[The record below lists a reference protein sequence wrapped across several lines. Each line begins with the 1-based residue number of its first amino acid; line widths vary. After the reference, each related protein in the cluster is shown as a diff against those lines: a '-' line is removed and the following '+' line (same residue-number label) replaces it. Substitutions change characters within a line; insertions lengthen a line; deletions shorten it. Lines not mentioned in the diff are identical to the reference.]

1 MQKLIRVTTV
11 PLSLE
16 KLLENQARFF
26 SKHFDITLV
35 SSDKNKLQEIAN
47 NQGVDYF
54 PLGLTRKITPLQDLL
69 CLIRFTFFLRQE
81 KPHFVHSHT
90 PKAGIIGML
99 AAYIARVPVRMHTVA
114 GLPLIEATGVKRWVL
129 NSVERLTCF
138 CATHVYPNS
147 KGLQDFIIQHEFC
160 DQQKLKILGAG
171 SSNGI
176 DTSYFDPKQITT
188 NQKHAL
194 KAKLNIEPTDYIF
207 SFVGRLV
214 GDKGI
219 NELIQAFAAV
229 SKKHT
234 AAKLILV
241 GHTETD
247 LDPLLPETIHSIEFN
262 ENIIE
267 VGFQKDIRP
276 YLAITDA
283 FTFPSYR
290 EGFPN
295 VVLQANAMGI
305 PCIVS
310 NINGSNEI
318 IKNGN
323 NGLIVPLKDVET
335 LHQKMSLLLE
345 NPNQITW
352 SETIIREAITSRFER
367 KVFWNLLLEEY
378 KKLSSY
384 V

>member
-1 MQKLIRVTTV
+1 
-11 PLSLE
+11 
-16 KLLENQARFF
+16 
-26 SKHFDITLV
+26 LV
-35 SSDKNKLQEIAN
+35 S
-47 NQGVDYF
+47 
-54 PLGLTRKITPLQDLL
+54 
-69 CLIRFTFFLRQE
+69 FLRQE
-81 KPHFVHSHT
+81 NPYFVHSHT

-114 GLPLIEATGVKRWVL
+114 GLPLMEATGFKRILL
-129 NSVERLTCF
+129 NLVERITYF
-138 CATHVYPNS
+138 CATNVYTNS
-147 KGLQDFIIQHEFC
+147 KGLENFINENNFC
-160 DQQKLKILGAG
+160 DKSKLKTLGSG

-176 DTSYFDPKQITT
+176 DTAYFNPEEVTET
-188 NQKHAL
+188 QKANL
-194 KAKLNIEPTDYIF
+194 KKELNIETTDFVF

-219 NELIQAFAAV
+219 NELIQAFVAV
-229 SKKHT
+229 SKKHHS
-234 AAKLILV
+234 AKLILV
-241 GHTETD
+241 GHTEPE
-247 LDPLLPETIHSIEFN
+247 LDPLLPETLHSIELD

-276 YLAITDA
+276 YLALTNV

-318 IKNGN
+318 IIEGN
-323 NGLIVPLKDVET
+323 NGIIVPLKDAEI
-335 LHQKMSLLLE
+335 LHQKMVLLLE
-345 NPNQITW
+345 NPNQIKW
-352 SETIIREAITSRFER
+352 SETNIRKAITSTFER

-378 KKLSSY
+378 KQLSSY

>member
-35 SSDKNKLQEIAN
+35 SSDKNKLKEIAN

-69 CLIRFTFFLRQE
+69 CLIRFTFFLRKV
-81 KPHFVHSHT
+81 KPHIVHTHT
-90 PKAGIIGML
+90 PKAGVIGMI
-99 AAYIARVPVRMHTVA
+99 AAYIVRVPVRMHTVA
-114 GLPLIEATGVKRWVL
+114 GLPLMESTGFKRSVL
-129 NSVERLTCF
+129 NLVERITYF

-194 KAKLNIEPTDYIF
+194 KKELNIEPTDFIF

-219 NELIQAFAAV
+219 NELIQAFVSV
-229 SKKHT
+229 SKKQT
-234 AAKLILV
+234 ATKLILV
-241 GHTETD
+241 GHIEAD
-247 LDPLLPETIHSIEFN
+247 LDPLLPKTLHSIEFN

-295 VVLQANAMGI
+295 VLLQANAMGI

-318 IKNGN
+318 IKEGN
-323 NGLIVPLKDVET
+323 NGIIVPLKDTET
-335 LHQKMSLLLE
+335 LHQKMVLLLE
-345 NPNQITW
+345 NPNQIKW
-352 SETIIREAITSRFER
+352 SETNIRKAITSKFER
-367 KVFWNLLLEEY
+367 KFFWNLLLEEY
-378 KKLSSY
+378 KQLSSY

>member
-16 KLLENQARFF
+16 NLLENQARFF

-69 CLIRFTFFLRQE
+69 CLIRFAFFLRKV
-81 KPHFVHSHT
+81 KPHIVHTHT

-99 AAYIARVPVRMHTVA
+99 AAYIARVPLRMHTVA
-114 GLPLIEATGVKRWVL
+114 GLPLMESTGFKRSVL
-129 NSVERLTCF
+129 NLVERITYF

-194 KAKLNIEPTDYIF
+194 KTKLNIEPTDFIF

-219 NELIQAFAAV
+219 NELIQAFVSV
-229 SKKHT
+229 SKKQT

-241 GHTETD
+241 GHTEAD
-247 LDPLLPETIHSIEFN
+247 LDPLLPETLHNIEFN

-318 IKNGN
+318 IKEGN
-323 NGLIVPLKDVET
+323 NGIIVPLKDAEI
-335 LHQKMSLLLE
+335 LHQKMVLLLE
-345 NPNQITW
+345 NPNQIKW
-352 SETIIREAITSRFER
+352 SETNIRKAITSTFER

-378 KKLSSY
+378 KQLSSY

>member
-1 MQKLIRVTTV
+1 MKKLIRITTI

-16 KLLENQARFF
+16 KLLENQPRFF
-26 SKHFDITLV
+26 NKYFDVTLV
-35 SSDKNKLQEIAN
+35 SSDKEKLEEIAN
-47 NQGVDYF
+47 EQGVKYF
-54 PLGLTRKITPLQDLL
+54 PLEITRKITPLQDFR
-69 CLIRFTFFLRQE
+69 CLIQLVSFLRQE
-81 KPHFVHSHT
+81 NPYFVHSHT

-114 GLPLIEATGVKRWVL
+114 GLPLMEATGFKRILL
-129 NSVERLTCF
+129 NLVERITYF
-138 CATHVYPNS
+138 CATNVYTNS
-147 KGLQDFIIQHEFC
+147 KGLENFINENNFC
-160 DQQKLKILGAG
+160 DKSKLKTLGSG

-176 DTSYFDPKQITT
+176 DTAYFNPEEVTET
-188 NQKHAL
+188 QKANL
-194 KAKLNIEPTDYIF
+194 KKELNIETTDFVF

-219 NELIQAFAAV
+219 NELIQAFGAV
-229 SKKHT
+229 SKKHPS
-234 AAKLILV
+234 AKLILV
-241 GHTETD
+241 GHTEAE
-247 LDPLLPETIHSIEFN
+247 LDPLLPETLHSIELD

-276 YLAITDA
+276 YLALTNV

-318 IKNGN
+318 IKEGN
-323 NGLIVPLKDVET
+323 NGIIVPLKDAEI
-335 LHQKMSLLLE
+335 LHQKMVLLLE
-345 NPNQITW
+345 NPNQIKW
-352 SETIIREAITSRFER
+352 SETNIRKAITSTFER

-378 KKLSSY
+378 KQLSSY

>member
-1 MQKLIRVTTV
+1 MQKLIRITTI
-11 PLSLE
+11 PLSIE
-16 KLLENQARFF
+16 KLIENQPRFF
-26 SKHFDITLV
+26 SKYFDVTLV
-35 SSDKNKLQEIAN
+35 SSDKEKLEEIAN
-47 NQGVDYF
+47 EQEVKYF
-54 PLGLTRKITPLQDLL
+54 PLEITRKITPLQDFR
-69 CLIRFTFFLRQE
+69 CLIQLVSFLRQE
-81 KPHFVHSHT
+81 NPYFVHSHT

-114 GLPLIEATGVKRWVL
+114 GLPLMEATGFKRILL
-129 NSVERLTCF
+129 NLVEHITYF
-138 CATHVYPNS
+138 CATNVYPNS
-147 KGLQDFIIQHEFC
+147 KGLENFINENNFC
-160 DQQKLKILGAG
+160 DKSKLKTLGSG

-176 DTSYFDPKQITT
+176 DTAYFNPEEVTET
-188 NQKHAL
+188 QKANL
-194 KAKLNIEPTDYIF
+194 KKELNIETTDFVF

-219 NELIQAFAAV
+219 NELIQAFVAV
-229 SKKHT
+229 SKKHPS
-234 AAKLILV
+234 AKLILV
-241 GHTETD
+241 GHTEPE
-247 LDPLLPETIHSIEFN
+247 LDPLLPETLHSVELD

-276 YLAITDA
+276 YLALTNV

-318 IKNGN
+318 IKEGN
-323 NGLIVPLKDVET
+323 NGIIVPLKDVET
-335 LHQKMSLLLE
+335 LHQKMVLLLE
-345 NPNQITW
+345 NPNQIKW
-352 SETIIREAITSRFER
+352 SETNIRKAITSTFER

-378 KKLSSY
+378 KQLSSY

>member
-1 MQKLIRVTTV
+1 VKKLIRITTV

-16 KLLENQARFF
+16 KLLENQPRFF
-26 SKHFDITLV
+26 SKYFDVTLV
-35 SSDKNKLQEIAN
+35 SSDKEKLEEIAN
-47 NQGVDYF
+47 EQEVKYF
-54 PLGLTRKITPLQDLL
+54 PLEITRKITPLQDFR
-69 CLIRFTFFLRQE
+69 CLIQLVSFLRQE
-81 KPHFVHSHT
+81 NPYFVHSHT

-114 GLPLIEATGVKRWVL
+114 GLPLMEATGFKRILL
-129 NSVERLTCF
+129 NLVERITYF
-138 CATHVYPNS
+138 CATNVYTNS
-147 KGLQDFIIQHEFC
+147 KGLENFINENNFC
-160 DQQKLKILGAG
+160 DKSKLKTLGSG

-176 DTSYFDPKQITT
+176 DTAYFNPEEVTEI
-188 NQKHAL
+188 QKANL
-194 KAKLNIEPTDYIF
+194 KKELNIETTDFVF

-219 NELIQAFAAV
+219 NELIQAFGAV
-229 SKKHT
+229 SKKHPS
-234 AAKLILV
+234 AKLILV
-241 GHTETD
+241 GHTEPE
-247 LDPLLPETIHSIEFN
+247 LDPLLPETLHSIEFD

-276 YLAITDA
+276 YLALTNV

-310 NINGSNEI
+310 DINGCNEI
-318 IKNGN
+318 IKEGENGIIIPTKN
-323 NGLIVPLKDVET
+323 SEILQ
-335 LHQKMSLLLE
+335 QKMKLLLE
-345 NPNQITW
+345 KSNLFRA
-352 SETIIREAITSRFER
+352 SKAEIRKGISTKFER
-367 KVFWNLLLEEY
+367 EVLWNLLLEEY
-378 KKLSSY
+378 KTLENN

>member
-1 MQKLIRVTTV
+1 VKKLIRITTIPV
-11 PLSLE
+11 SIE
-16 KLLENQARFF
+16 KLLENQPRFF
-26 SKHFDITLV
+26 SKYLNITLV
-35 SSDKNKLQEIAN
+35 SSDEKKLAKIALD
-47 NQGVDYF
+47 QGVEYF
-54 PLGLTRKITPLQDLL
+54 PLEITRKLTPFKDLK
-69 CLIRFTFFLRQE
+69 CLVELVIFLRQE

-114 GLPLIEATGVKRWVL
+114 GLPLIESTGVKRWVL
-129 NSVERLTCF
+129 NNVERLTYF
-138 CATHVYPNS
+138 FATHVYPNS
-147 KGLQDFIIQHEFC
+147 KGLQDFIIKHKFC

-188 NQKHAL
+188 NQKHVL
-194 KAKLNIEPTDYIF
+194 KAKLNIGPTDYIF

-234 AAKLILV
+234 TAKLILV

-247 LDPLLPETIHSIEFN
+247 LDPLLPKTLHSIEFN

-267 VGFQKDIRP
+267 AGFQKDIRP
-276 YLAITDA
+276 YLAITDV

-310 NINGSNEI
+310 DINGSNEI
-318 IKNGN
+318 IKEGN
-323 NGLIVPLKDVET
+323 NGIIVPLKDAET
-335 LHQKMSLLLE
+335 LHQKMVLLLE
-345 NPNQITW
+345 NPNQIKW
-352 SETIIREAITSRFER
+352 SQTNIRKAISSTFER

-378 KKLSSY
+378 KQLSSY

>member
-129 NSVERLTCF
+129 NNVERLTYF
-138 CATHVYPNS
+138 FATHVYPNS

-345 NPNQITW
+345 NPNQIKW

>member
-1 MQKLIRVTTV
+1 VKKLIRITTV

-16 KLLENQARFF
+16 KLLENQPRFF
-26 SKHFDITLV
+26 SKYFDVTLV
-35 SSDKNKLQEIAN
+35 SSDKEKLEEIAN
-47 NQGVDYF
+47 EQEVKYF
-54 PLGLTRKITPLQDLL
+54 PLEITRKITPLQDFR
-69 CLIRFTFFLRQE
+69 CLIQLVSFLRQE
-81 KPHFVHSHT
+81 NPYFVHSHT

-114 GLPLIEATGVKRWVL
+114 GLPLMEATGFKRILL
-129 NSVERLTCF
+129 NLVERITYF
-138 CATHVYPNS
+138 CATNVYTNS
-147 KGLQDFIIQHEFC
+147 KGLEIFINKNNFC
-160 DQQKLKILGAG
+160 DKSKLKTLGSG

-176 DTSYFDPKQITT
+176 DTAYFNPEEVTEI
-188 NQKHAL
+188 QKANL
-194 KAKLNIEPTDYIF
+194 KKELNIETTDFVF

-219 NELIQAFAAV
+219 NELIQAFGAV
-229 SKKHT
+229 SKKHPS
-234 AAKLILV
+234 AKLILV
-241 GHTETD
+241 GHTEPE
-247 LDPLLPETIHSIEFN
+247 LDHLLPETLHSIEFD

-276 YLAITDA
+276 YLALTNV

-310 NINGSNEI
+310 DINGCNEI
-318 IKNGN
+318 IKEGE
-323 NGLIVPLKDVET
+323 NGLIVPTKNSKILKE
-335 LHQKMSLLLE
+335 QMELLLE
-345 NPNQITW
+345 NPNYLKA
-352 SETIIREAITSRFER
+352 SKAEIRKFIRLNFER
-367 KVFWNLLLEEY
+367 EVFWELLLKEY
-378 KKLSSY
+378 KALEKN